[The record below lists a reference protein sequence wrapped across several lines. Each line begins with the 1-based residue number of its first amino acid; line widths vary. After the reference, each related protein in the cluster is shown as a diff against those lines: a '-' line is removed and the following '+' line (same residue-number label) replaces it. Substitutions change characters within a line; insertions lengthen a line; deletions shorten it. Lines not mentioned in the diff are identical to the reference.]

1 MKFLITFYFILA
13 VFRGPDPALP
23 GSQVIQR
30 AKGDFRRL
38 KGLNITGKAKKA
50 MSEQLKAAQKKHVT
64 NALTIY
70 HNSRSLLSNSSSNPI
85 APTDSPPPVK
95 KRRLSA
101 DQHLSAA
108 SVSAQGLDQNVQP
121 EETISRACLRKR
133 KAM

>member
-1 MKFLITFYFILA
+1 MKSLITSYYFRLA
-13 VFRGPDPALP
+13 VIRGPDPALP
-23 GSQVIQR
+23 ESQVVRR

-38 KGLNITGKAKKA
+38 KGLNVTGKAKRA
-50 MSEQLKAAQKKHVT
+50 MSEQLKAAQKKHIT

-70 HNSRSLLSNSSSNPI
+70 HNSRSLLSNSSSNSI

-101 DQHLSAA
+101 DQHLAA
-108 SVSAQGLDQNVQP
+108 VGAQGLDQNVQP
-121 EETISRACLRKR
+121 EETISRACLRKL